1 MCDKALFDII
11 CVFFVLLPLL
21 AAAVSGQFGRASLG
35 IASGTILSVGVAGTF
50 IGNIQILARLDDPT
64 ALPAALSVSLL
75 TSLYAAL
82 VKVVLDVVQS
92 KKPAPAPVHPG
103 PYGAVAAALCLVTF
117 VCAIVLGTPVFTFVS
132 ALATALFV
140 LGIALIA
147 LLGMG
152 SGSRCIEGDI
162 ARFLPQVGLL
172 ILYASIVTVMPVLD
186 DPSKI
191 GPVMAWGLLGHF
203 YCNVASLLIKLGLPH
218 RIQERSDLADW
229 LVFAA
234 SLFGVGLHMVLT
246 VWAIS

>member
-1 MCDKALFDII
+1 MALFDII
-11 CVFFVLLPLL
+11 CVFFVLLPIL

-35 IASGTILSVGVAGTF
+35 IASGTILSAGVAGTF

-152 SGSRCIEGDI
+152 SEHRKFKALSPGNGVPSVGDLAVRRPRSQGPGVHTQP
-162 ARFLPQVGLL
+162 ARQQ
-172 ILYASIVTVMPVLD
+172 
-186 DPSKI
+186 
-191 GPVMAWGLLGHF
+191 LLG
-203 YCNVASLLIKLGLPH
+203 VVTSA
-218 RIQERSDLADW
+218 RRQR
-229 LVFAA
+229 
-234 SLFGVGLHMVLT
+234 
-246 VWAIS
+246 